1 MTITSAPASVLAE
14 FTGGEQS
21 DISMMIGVGVVKDS
35 DAVYF
40 QYLGDEQTPRAL
52 TVPTNGKPVY
62 NLVNVRVVGL
72 EIAEEVGTFKST
84 KLNLI
89 LESQQG
95 NKVLLTSGLN
105 TYWSQCVITGLMGMY
120 DSYSTDQSF
129 TLNSWKGTQGLKPC
143 FASIKIGSQRVSDQ
157 SMYDQLKDLRA
168 DGNQKRMM
176 QVMREAVAI
185 INSAITGG
193 AVEPVEVAV
202 EDTNTDEID
211 F

>member
-89 LESQQG
+89 LE
-95 NKVLLTSGLN
+95 
-105 TYWSQCVITGLMGMY
+105 
-120 DSYSTDQSF
+120 
-129 TLNSWKGTQGLKPC
+129 
-143 FASIKIGSQRVSDQ
+143 
-157 SMYDQLKDLRA
+157 
-168 DGNQKRMM
+168 
-176 QVMREAVAI
+176 
-185 INSAITGG
+185 
-193 AVEPVEVAV
+193 
-202 EDTNTDEID
+202 
-211 F
+211 

>member
-129 TLNSWKGTQGLKPC
+129 TLNSWKGNQGLKPC
-143 FASIKIGSQRVSDQ
+143 FASIKLGKEKVSDQ
-157 SMYDQLKDLRA
+157 AMYDQLKDLRS
-168 DGNQKRMM
+168 DGNSKRMM

-185 INSAITGG
+185 ISSAITGG

>member
-185 INSAITGG
+185 ISSAITGG